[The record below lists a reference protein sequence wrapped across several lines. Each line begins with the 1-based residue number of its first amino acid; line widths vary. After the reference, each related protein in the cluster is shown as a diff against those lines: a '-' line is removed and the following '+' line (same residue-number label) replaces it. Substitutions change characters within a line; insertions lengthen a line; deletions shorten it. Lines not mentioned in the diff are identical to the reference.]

1 MRAPDRT
8 IDFRLPMAGAVVVV
22 LAIVGSMVFTGGD
35 ARLQLAA
42 LVYLG
47 ILVVSAYRPM
57 VAVVA
62 VLVALLLA
70 VTSFAKSMGAVD
82 PRFLLLP
89 FVAVLALR
97 PRRPPAA
104 SAAHQSGERIL
115 RYALPAVALFA
126 LASTLWS
133 GDPRRTLSASAA
145 LLVMAVFCHGAVRA
159 VGVRPLLRVVAVLTW
174 VVVAASGLYYLAAPS
189 SAMIGDRLYGIF
201 DHPNSLAAF
210 VVVATPVALSQLT
223 VLRWPAAVAL
233 GALCVFSAS
242 RAGTAAFAM
251 ELMVF
256 AMAGRARNAR
266 ILGTL
271 VTAGLGAWYLR
282 EAMRSWSAPAL
293 PLLRT
298 NNSRQETW
306 ESGLQHFREHPL
318 LGVGAGA
325 LPPGT
330 IGGLWP
336 YLLGTTGL
344 VGTALAAGFVLVL
357 VSTVVRAGAL
367 YRALVVGALVDNV
380 FEPWLFTG
388 GLVFCV
394 LFWLLVLHPQT
405 RSARAGLVPQTATD
419 PPPGTAPTGT
429 APTGTAPTGTAPTGT
444 APTGGATRPGVARR
458 PPVTSRR

>member
-8 IDFRLPMAGAVVVV
+8 TDFRLPMAVAVVVV

-35 ARLQLAA
+35 ASLQLAA
-42 LVYLG
+42 MIYLG
-47 ILVVSAYRPM
+47 LLLISAYRPM

-89 FVAVLALR
+89 FVAVLALH
-97 PRRPPAA
+97 PGRRPATAPADRST
-104 SAAHQSGERIL
+104 SARAL
-115 RYALPAVALFA
+115 RYTLPAVAVFA

-133 GDPRRTLSASAA
+133 ADPRRTLSTSAA
-145 LLVMAVFCHGAVRA
+145 LLVMAVFCHSAARV
-159 VGVRPLLRVVAVLTW
+159 VGVPPLLRAVAVLTW
-174 VVVAASGLYYLAAPS
+174 IVVAASVLYFLLAPS
-189 SAMIGDRLYGIF
+189 SATKGNRLYGIF

-210 VVVATPVALSQLT
+210 VVVAAPIVLSRLT
-223 VLRWPAAVAL
+223 VMRWPAAAVL

-242 RAGTAAFAM
+242 RAGSAAFAL

-256 AMAGRARNAR
+256 AMAGRARNTR

-271 VTAGLGAWYLR
+271 AAAGVGAWYIR
-282 EAMRSWSAPAL
+282 EAVQSWTAPAL

-298 NNSRQETW
+298 NNSREATW
-306 ESGLQHFREHPL
+306 ADGLQHFREHPL

-336 YLLGTTGL
+336 YLLATTGL
-344 VGTALAAGFVLVL
+344 VGTALAAGFVIVL
-357 VSTVVRAGAL
+357 ATTVVRASPL
-367 YRALVVGALVDNV
+367 YRALVVGTLVDNI

-394 LFWLLVLHPQT
+394 LFWLLVHLPQT
-405 RSARAGLVPQTATD
+405 HSVRPGRVPLAATD
-419 PPPGTAPTGT
+419 PPAGEGRTGPLAHEAPPGPLGSAG
-429 APTGTAPTGTAPTGT
+429 
-444 APTGGATRPGVARR
+444 R
-458 PPVTSRR
+458 PPVTTRG